1 MDKII
6 QLLIEQ
12 MEIDKNLSEIED
24 NEEDR
29 RNG

>member
-12 MEIDKNLSEIED
+12 MEIDKKRSEIED

>member
-12 MEIDKNLSEIED
+12 MEIDKNRSEIED